1 MKLSELKELNLSNLD
16 FKNIGSWP
24 LPARAGAVALV
35 ALLVLG
41 VGMWIDTRGQM
52 DELDAA
58 KAKEEELKQTFEMK
72 QAKVANLAAYKNQMV
87 EMERTFGALLRQ
99 LPSKT
104 EVAGLIVDVSSA
116 AMVNGMKLVLFK
128 PQPEVHKDFYA
139 EYPIK
144 LAMTGSYHDAGR
156 FVSDVASLPRIV
168 SLHDF
173 TLKSKPD
180 AAGMVVM
187 EATAKTYRYLDE
199 DEIAAAEASKKKAA
213 AKPGEA
219 GK

>member
-1 MKLSELKELNLSNLD
+1 MKLSELKDLNLNNLD
-16 FKNIGSWP
+16 FNNIGSWP
-24 LPARAGAVALV
+24 LPARVGAVFLV
-35 ALLVLG
+35 ALIVLG
-41 VGMWIDTRGQM
+41 VGAWIDTRGQLE
-52 DELDAA
+52 ELDAA
-58 KAKEEELKQTFEMK
+58 KAKEDELKQTFETK
-72 QAKVANLAAYKNQMV
+72 QAKVANLAAYKQQMV
-87 EMERTFGALLRQ
+87 EMEQTFGALLRQ

-104 EVAGLIVDVSSA
+104 EVAGLIMDVSSA
-116 AMVNGMKLVLFK
+116 AMVNGMKLELFE
-128 PQPEVHKDFYA
+128 PQPELHKDFYA

-173 TLKSKPD
+173 TVKSKTG
-180 AAGMVVM
+180 ANGVVEM

-199 DEIAAAEASKKKAA
+199 EEIAAAEASKKSA

-219 GK
+219 AK